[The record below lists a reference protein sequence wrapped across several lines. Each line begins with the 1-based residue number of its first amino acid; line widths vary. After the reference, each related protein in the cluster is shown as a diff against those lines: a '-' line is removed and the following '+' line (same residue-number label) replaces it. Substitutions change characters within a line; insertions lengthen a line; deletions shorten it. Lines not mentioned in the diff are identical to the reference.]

1 MDNIEGILPAGTTY
15 QLEAPQAIQDEDP
28 TTGEWIKKTYPV
40 GTEVRILK
48 HKMKREGSY
57 QYVDYV
63 VEMPDG
69 YVMNVSSRQVHKILG
84 IPAPKVPSLKS
95 KK

>member
-1 MDNIEGILPAGTTY
+1 MIDQGILPAGTTY
-15 QLEAPQAIQDEDP
+15 QLEAPQAIQDEDTKTGAWIRKEYP
-28 TTGEWIKKTYPV
+28 T

-48 HKMKREGSY
+48 HKLKREGSY
-57 QYVDYV
+57 RYVDYV

-69 YVMNVSSRQVHKILG
+69 YVMDVSSRQVHKILG
-84 IPAPKVPSLKS
+84 IPAPKV